1 MTPGGR
7 FGQLLSR
14 GIDKKGISLNELAA
28 QIDVSYEQ
36 CRKIF
41 IGTSSPSP
49 LLVKE
54 ICKLLDMD
62 PPTGEAAAASD
73 RMERRYGK
81 AGLKA
86 LGQDPR
92 LSALNAVAGVLTDA
106 EIATL
111 VTVAQ
116 GLINA
121 RKQA

>member
-7 FGQLLSR
+7 FGQLLAQA
-14 GIDKKGISLNELAA
+14 IEKKGICLNELAA
-28 QIDVSYEQ
+28 KIDCTYEQ

-41 IGTSSPSP
+41 IGTSSPGT
-49 LLVKE
+49 LRVKE
-54 ICKLLDMD
+54 ICKVLDMD
-62 PPTGEAAAASD
+62 PVTGEVAAAAD
-73 RMERRYGK
+73 RMARRYGK

-106 EIATL
+106 EIGTL